1 MIVNQNYSRV
11 SRVMSKNKKLLR
23 MGILTDEGM
32 KGSIKII
39 GNKTVMK
46 DIGV

>member
-23 MGILTDEGM
+23 RAILTNEGM

-39 GNKTVMK
+39 GNKTIMK
-46 DIGV
+46 DVGV